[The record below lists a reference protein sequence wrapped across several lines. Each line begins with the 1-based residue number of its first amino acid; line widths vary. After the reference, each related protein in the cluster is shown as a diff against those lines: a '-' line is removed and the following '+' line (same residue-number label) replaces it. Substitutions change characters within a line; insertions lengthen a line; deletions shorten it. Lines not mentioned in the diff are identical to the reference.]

1 MIANGVTD
9 SNKKNKNK
17 NNKKK
22 TDSCDSRLKMKLSV
36 IAGVVS
42 TLYSYSNTIIY
53 CTVDGK
59 NAVKGQKTKAS
70 SKQGQIVAGTN
81 SERDSSFQPP

>member
-22 TDSCDSRLKMKLSV
+22 TIHAIL
-36 IAGVVS
+36 
-42 TLYSYSNTIIY
+42 
-53 CTVDGK
+53 
-59 NAVKGQKTKAS
+59 AS
-70 SKQGQIVAGTN
+70 K
-81 SERDSSFQPP
+81 